1 MVGQRITERKVAAAE
16 EQLLE
21 DAEAVAEGI
30 AIVGVEAEIVDAA
43 EQELTAEIIEDAL
56 EEKE

>member
-1 MVGQRITERKVAAAE
+1 MIVAAAE